1 VNLFKEKSLYFLELK
16 KVLQLAWPI
25 LIAQFALM
33 GLGLVDTLMSGQVS
47 TDDLAAIGL
56 GSGLMMPVFMFATGI
71 LLAISPI
78 VAKAKGGQDFSKIK
92 SVFQQGFWLALPL
105 GILSF
110 WVLWYMD
117 TLLNWLSLT
126 PHVRQL
132 TKDYLVFL
140 ALVMPGIAF
149 YQALRFFWEGLGQTR
164 PTMLISIFALVLNIP
179 LNALFIYGGFGVPA
193 YGAAGCGI
201 ASSIVMWSML
211 FIGLLYIYFSPK
223 MRYYVS
229 ITQLFTKISLQGSHK
244 LSSTFKILKLGI
256 PNTLAILF
264 EVGMFSFISV
274 FIAILGSVV
283 LAAHQVA
290 MSVSSF
296 LFMIPLSLSLAT
308 SVRTGQLYGERNFLG
323 LQRLVRVI
331 LVFSVLISI
340 ATSIILMSLNSQL
353 AGLFAHQPEV
363 IHIAASLLMLAGV
376 YQLFDAVQSVSNGVL
391 RGLHHT
397 KTTMQVAFVSYWL
410 IGLGIGYVLTFKDWI
425 MPAMGVKGFWWGIII
440 GLFIGAIL
448 LLLRLRFQMKCV
460 YLPAVSG

>member
-1 VNLFKEKSLYFLELK
+1 MDLFKEKTLYFLELK

-25 LIAQFALM
+25 LIAQFALT
-33 GLGLVDTLMSGQVS
+33 GLGLVDTLMSGQVG

-78 VAKAKGGQDFSKIK
+78 VAKARGGQDLSKIK

-105 GILSF
+105 GLLSF
-110 WVLWYMD
+110 WILWHMD

-132 TKDYLVFL
+132 TKDYLVFI
-140 ALVMPGIAF
+140 AMGMPGIAL
-149 YQALRFFWEGLGQTR
+149 YQALRFFWEGLGQTY

-179 LNALFIYGGFGVPA
+179 LNALFIYGSFGVPA

-201 ASSIVMWSML
+201 ASSIVMWLML
-211 FIGLLYIYFSPK
+211 LIGLFYLYFSPK
-223 MRYYVS
+223 MQYYVS
-229 ITQLFTKISLQGSHK
+229 ITQLVSKISFQGANK
-244 LSSTFKILKLGI
+244 FSSTIKILKLGI

-264 EVGMFSFISV
+264 EVGLFSFISV
-274 FIAILGSVV
+274 FIAILGSVA
-283 LAAHQVA
+283 LAGHQVA

-308 SVRTGQLYGERNFLG
+308 SVRTGQLYGERNYLG

-331 LVFSVLISI
+331 LAFAVLISF
-340 ATSIILMSLNSQL
+340 SSSMILMSLNVQL
-353 AGLFAHQPEV
+353 AALFAHQPEV
-363 IHIAASLLMLAGV
+363 IQIAASLLILAGI
-376 YQLFDAVQSVSNGVL
+376 YQIFDAVQSVSNGVL

-410 IGLGIGYVLTFKDWI
+410 IGLGVGYVLTFKDWI
-425 MPAMGVKGFWWGIII
+425 VPAIGVKGFWWGIII

-448 LLLRLRFQMKCV
+448 LLLRLRFQMKQV
-460 YLPAVSG
+460 YLELKS